1 MSECDEIQ
9 NPELTALINEA
20 DIACAQA
27 TNICEAIKATPKVQA
42 GLLEC
47 CVKVRKKMVELL
59 NKLIKSHD
67 HLCSHWQ
74 FPRATDV
81 LLNGLAA
88 LNEAFAMIM
97 EKIHDPRADDF
108 RAKASDIRKV
118 NANLGGYYVLRLFQG
133 FGLEPPDVE
142 VGAT

>member
-9 NPELTALINEA
+9 HPELTALINEA
-20 DIACAQA
+20 DFACAQA

-47 CVKVRKKMVELL
+47 CVMVRKRMLALL
-59 NKLIKSHD
+59 NKLIRSHD
-67 HLCSHWQ
+67 QLCGHWQ

-88 LNEAFAMIM
+88 LNEAFALFM

-108 RAKASDIRKV
+108 RAKASDIRRV
-118 NANLGGYYVLRLFQG
+118 NAKLGGYYILRLFQG

-142 VGAT
+142 VGVA